1 MKIFKKTINIILF
14 TIYSLFA
21 LVQLNDPDGIVWFA
35 IYALVALVC
44 LYAAFKS
51 ISKIFLWTLIIL
63 LLAYSM
69 FHFTL
74 FIDYLQ
80 TDHKEEIFG
89 EMVYQKPYLE
99 GSREFLGLLL
109 AALGVAYQL
118 KTDKKETLKN
128 L

>member
-1 MKIFKKTINIILF
+1 MNSLKKIVNIILF
-14 TIYSLFA
+14 AVYSLFA
-21 LVQLNDPDGIVWFA
+21 IVQLNDPDGIVWFT

-51 ISKIFLWTLIIL
+51 VSKIFLWVLIIL
-63 LLAYSM
+63 LLGYSL

-89 EMVYQKPYLE
+89 KMVYQKPYLE

-109 AALGVAYQL
+109 ASLGVAYQL
-118 KTDKKETLKN
+118 KINKKRN
-128 L
+128 P